1 MNSIFNLL
9 LLSPPD
15 VEIERNSSFHS
26 RYILYSR
33 AHRALIRC
41 NLCHCRYNPTIRP
54 IASPRAYGLLKLKE
68 NKVNYQV
75 LFYFRLVYGAD
86 L

>member
-33 AHRALIRC
+33 AHRALIRQPLP
-41 NLCHCRYNPTIRP
+41 LCYNPTIIP